1 MKLHPLRVAVAL
13 TAALTTAASPL
24 LVSAQTAYEFKK
36 YTPGLVVS
44 GTGSGQA
51 PGSGGST
58 SSQLGLQLSTTA
70 INFGNVATNTTET
83 RQVLVSNSGTG
94 LLSFTAAPAVMGDAA
109 FTAGL
114 TTCGSSLAVG
124 ADCLTDATFSPT
136 NVGTYNGVLK
146 FTSVLANSPHEV
158 TLQGTAFNPV
168 ALAGATLPTGKV
180 GKDYSYDFKQ
190 LLNVSNE
197 NTPDKT
203 LATWKGN
210 GTLPA
215 GLDFNTTTGVLSG
228 KPSAVSAGINY
239 TVTGT
244 YKNNEGQQ
252 VYTIKVGEA
261 VLEVT
266 QIAAGYL
273 HTCALTLSG
282 GVKCWGVN
290 TYGQL
295 GISSVSQSN
304 TPVTP
309 QGLTSG
315 IASVV
320 VGTHHSC
327 ALTIAGEAKCWGGGF
342 YGQLGDGTTTS
353 RSTPGSVSGL
363 TSGVSSISSSGDHS
377 CVVLVSGAAK
387 CWGYNGSGGL
397 GDGSTGGSRTT
408 PVNVVGL
415 SSGVASIFAGYGQ
428 TCAVTTAG
436 GAKCWGLNDFG
447 QLGNN
452 TATNQA
458 TPVDVAGFSS
468 GVASITV
475 GLGHACALTK
485 TGAVKCWGKNASGQL
500 GDGTTI
506 NQNTPVNVSGLASSV
521 ASIDAGESHS
531 CAVTLSG
538 AALCWGSNGGGQLGN
553 GTTANSSVPVSVL
566 GTLEGI
572 SSISAGS
579 AVTCAVTSK
588 GDATCWGRNGS
599 GQLGDGT
606 TTQRTTPVNVLP

>member
-1 MKLHPLRVAVAL
+1 MKRNPLRVAVAL
-13 TAALTTAASPL
+13 TAALTTAVLPL
-24 LVSAQTAYEFKK
+24 LVSAQTAHEFKK
-36 YTPGLVVS
+36 YTPGVVVR

-51 PGSGGST
+51 PGSGGNAA
-58 SSQLGLQLSTTA
+58 SQPGLQLSTTA
-70 INFGNVATNTTET
+70 IDFGNVATNTTET
-83 RQVLVSNSGTG
+83 RQVLVSNTGTG

-261 VLEVT
+261 ALEVT

-282 GVKCWGVN
+282 GVK
-290 TYGQL
+290 
-295 GISSVSQSN
+295 
-304 TPVTP
+304 
-309 QGLTSG
+309 
-315 IASVV
+315 
-320 VGTHHSC
+320 
-327 ALTIAGEAKCWGGGF
+327 
-342 YGQLGDGTTTS
+342 
-353 RSTPGSVSGL
+353 
-363 TSGVSSISSSGDHS
+363 
-377 CVVLVSGAAK
+377 
-387 CWGYNGSGGL
+387 
-397 GDGSTGGSRTT
+397 
-408 PVNVVGL
+408 
-415 SSGVASIFAGYGQ
+415 
-428 TCAVTTAG
+428 
-436 GAKCWGLNDFG
+436 
-447 QLGNN
+447 
-452 TATNQA
+452 
-458 TPVDVAGFSS
+458 
-468 GVASITV
+468 
-475 GLGHACALTK
+475 
-485 TGAVKCWGKNASGQL
+485 
-500 GDGTTI
+500 
-506 NQNTPVNVSGLASSV
+506 
-521 ASIDAGESHS
+521 
-531 CAVTLSG
+531 
-538 AALCWGSNGGGQLGN
+538 
-553 GTTANSSVPVSVL
+553 
-566 GTLEGI
+566 
-572 SSISAGS
+572 
-579 AVTCAVTSK
+579 
-588 GDATCWGRNGS
+588 
-599 GQLGDGT
+599 
-606 TTQRTTPVNVLP
+606 